1 MMSLLAVS
9 IPVVIVAIIGLY
21 LYLKYSIK
29 KELEAESTNEV
40 VREALDVKKE
50 SEIRR
55 NDSMADVDKRMRE
68 FTRKE

>member
-1 MMSLLAVS
+1 MNLLAIA
-9 IPVVIVAIIGLY
+9 IPVIIVAIIGIY
-21 LYLKYSIK
+21 LYLKNSIK
-29 KELEAESTNEV
+29 KELEAESTNETMT
-40 VREALDVKKE
+40 EALDVKKE